1 MNWFHLLKVQRQ
13 TQRQGVS
20 ARQKDEEFIF
30 EDEDDDCYEK
40 LLEYL
45 SSHYSKKEEKHRRF
59 VFSFDLAKDSVSV
72 NKPIAFIGLFGEY
85 HYGPKDEYYC
95 QVLDHF
101 KSINLDELIRSVPRG
116 GDFSERLK
124 EIQISPNVKMS
135 YLVQY
140 EDNEPSLIIISYLMI
155 GSSGKHYQVS
165 LLTSRTYFNPES
177 LEGLT

>member
-1 MNWFHLLKVQRQ
+1 MQ
-13 TQRQGVS
+13 
-20 ARQKDEEFIF
+20 
-30 EDEDDDCYEK
+30 
-40 LLEYL
+40 
-45 SSHYSKKEEKHRRF
+45 
-59 VFSFDLAKDSVSV
+59 
-72 NKPIAFIGLFGEY
+72 
-85 HYGPKDEYYC
+85 KDEYYC

-124 EIQISPNVKMS
+124 EIKISPNVKMS

-155 GSSGKHYQVS
+155 GSSGKSYQVS

-177 LEGLT
+177 LEGQK